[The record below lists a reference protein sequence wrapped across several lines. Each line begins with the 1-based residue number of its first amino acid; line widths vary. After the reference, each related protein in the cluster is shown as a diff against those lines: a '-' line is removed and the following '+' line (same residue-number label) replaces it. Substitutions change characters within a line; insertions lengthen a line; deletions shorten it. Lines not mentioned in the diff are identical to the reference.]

1 MNYRIVNIKT
11 GVNNKGSSAVL
22 IIYTGGTIGM
32 ITDDSGSLVSFN
44 FRQIMEKIPSL
55 KTLDLRITVISF
67 PVPVDSSDIQP
78 SHWAD
83 IGYIIYENYN
93 QYDGFVVLHGTDTM
107 AYTASALSYILEG
120 LNKPVIITGAQLP
133 IGATR
138 TDARENLITALE
150 IASARKKGIPR
161 VSEVCLYF
169 NNLLL
174 RGNRAKK
181 VQSVQFSAF
190 ESENYPVLAKAGI
203 TIDYNHAALKSYIE
217 DAKVQFNSN
226 FDTNVAILKLFPGI
240 NRKVVSGILGIPG
253 LKGIIL
259 ETFGSGNASSEPW
272 FLECLS
278 EALNKGIII
287 LNVSQCNG
295 GRVIQGKYETSKILK
310 NIGVIGGSDITTE
323 AAVTKLMYLL
333 GKENSIKAVK
343 DRLLLPI
350 SGEMT

>member
-1 MNYRIVNIKT
+1 MNYRIVNIAST
-11 GVNNKGSSAVL
+11 TNHAETSSIL

-32 ITDDSGSLVSFN
+32 ITDDNGTLVSFN

-55 KTLDLRITVISF
+55 KSLDLRITVISF
-67 PVPVDSSDIQP
+67 PVPIDSSDIHP

-107 AYTASALSYILEG
+107 AYTASALSYVLEG

-150 IASARKKGIPR
+150 IASAKVKGEP
-161 VSEVCLYF
+161 VVTEVCIYF

-174 RGNRAKK
+174 RGNRSKK

-190 ESENYPVLAKAGI
+190 ESENYPILAEAGI
-203 TIDYNHAALKSYIE
+203 IIDYNKDALKKY
-217 DAKVQFNSN
+217 NSALKLEYHGK
-226 FDTNVAILKLFPGI
+226 FDTNVTILKLFPGI
-240 NRKVVSGILGIPG
+240 NRKVVTGILSISG
-253 LKGIIL
+253 LKGVIL

-278 EALNKGIII
+278 EALNKGIIVF
-287 LNVSQCNG
+287 NVSQCNG

-310 NIGVIGGSDITTE
+310 NIGIIGGSDITTE

-343 DRLLLPI
+343 DRLILSI